1 MSAEERPDVKT
12 LKSNL
17 AKRAGLRKD
26 TVTATRQFQSRQG
39 ERVNRYL
46 TDLKRLYNEAFPEE
60 EVTSKVFLTKFVS
73 DLRPDITQQLL
84 LQGQPDSLENA
95 VKQAT
100 NIEQVLGLGEPDV
113 KPVFQV
119 ETAQVEKLCEAVAAV
134 MAQVK
139 KLQQNRRQGPRYQSC
154 RYQGSGQ
161 YQGPRRGRF
170 QPDRRSQERS
180 CWHCQERGHLR
191 RDCPHLNSEDPAC

>member
-1 MSAEERPDVKT
+1 M
-12 LKSNL
+12 
-17 AKRAGLRKD
+17 
-26 TVTATRQFQSRQG
+26 
-39 ERVNRYL
+39 NRYL

-100 NIEQVLGLGEPDV
+100 NIEQVLGLGEPEV

-119 ETAQVEKLCEAVAAV
+119 ETEEKTQVEKLCEAVAAV
-134 MAQVK
+134 TAQVE
-139 KLQQNRRQGPRYQSC
+139 KLQQDRRQGPRYQSR
-154 RYQGSGQ
+154 RYQGSGR
-161 YQGPRRGRF
+161 YQGPRRGQIVGVKNEAVRTAM
-170 QPDRRSQERS
+170 
-180 CWHCQERGHLR
+180 RG
-191 RDCPHLNSEDPAC
+191 AT